1 MNVNH
6 FSLAM
11 KFVYLSE
18 HETYINVAQIV
29 YIDTA
34 CEDCFSILLPNDER
48 IDVENPKD
56 LDMLRKLLAELS

>member
-1 MNVNH
+1 
-6 FSLAM
+6 M

-18 HETYINVAQIV
+18 HETYINVVQIV
-29 YIDTA
+29 YIDTV
-34 CEDCFSILLPNDER
+34 CEDCFSILLPNGER